1 MLQKKQCLVTLCAKC
16 VLAGRVGKCGYE
28 YLMVSEAEL
37 CVCGT
42 GVFTMSGFDSDDNG
56 ILRDGGISGQKNFK
70 N

>member
-1 MLQKKQCLVTLCAKC
+1 
-16 VLAGRVGKCGYE
+16 
-28 YLMVSEAEL
+28 MVSEAEL